1 MGLSKPQKHGAN
13 SNPNNHGKDTSPVST
28 HWEFDCFP
36 RLFCRPVNIHDN
48 PARWGLEDCIV
59 STKDWFS
66 VHLFLESM
74 FMYQRVNI
82 NNHRHSMCF
91 SLSMF
96 NCQCILVVLEQ
107 TGFVHKYVVR
117 RVKAPSLVTFQVGE
131 ILDLLLLKSS
141 IFP

>member
-1 MGLSKPQKHGAN
+1 
-13 SNPNNHGKDTSPVST
+13 
-28 HWEFDCFP
+28 
-36 RLFCRPVNIHDN
+36 
-48 PARWGLEDCIV
+48 
-59 STKDWFS
+59 
-66 VHLFLESM
+66 
-74 FMYQRVNI
+74 
-82 NNHRHSMCF
+82 MCF